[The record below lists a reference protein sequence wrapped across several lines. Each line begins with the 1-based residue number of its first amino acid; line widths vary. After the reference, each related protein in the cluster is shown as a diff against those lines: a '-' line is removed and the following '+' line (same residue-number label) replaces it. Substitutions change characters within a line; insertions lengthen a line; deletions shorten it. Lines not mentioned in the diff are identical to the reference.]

1 MDRSIAMLLIGLVF
15 GGGIG
20 FVTAAGYGV
29 TLDGHDH
36 GAHGAEAAHGE
47 HAHDTPIALDA
58 GPDAPAL
65 RVTLTPDPMSGWNL
79 RMAARNFRFAPENA
93 SLDHVPG
100 EGHAHVYVN
109 GSKVM
114 RAYGDWVHLGSL
126 PEGEV
131 TVRAALY
138 SNDHRPLL
146 VDGTPVGDEVVVSVG
161 GMDHSG
167 H

>member
-36 GAHGAEAAHGE
+36 GAHASGTE
-47 HAHDTPIALDA
+47 HAHGTPIEMAA
-58 GPDAPAL
+58 GPEAPAL
-65 RVTLTPDPMSGWNL
+65 TIALTPDPMSGWNL
-79 RMAARNFRFAPENA
+79 QMQPRNFRFAPEHA
-93 SLDHVPG
+93 SGGHIEG

-109 GSKVM
+109 GTKVM
-114 RAYGDWVHLGSL
+114 RAYGTWVHLGAL
-126 PEGEV
+126 PAGEV

-138 SNDHRPLL
+138 SNDHRPL
-146 VDGTPVGDEVVVSVG
+146 VVAGTPVSQDVTVTVAEGADP
-161 GMDHSG
+161 HAG

>member
-15 GGGIG
+15 GGGVG

-36 GAHGAEAAHGE
+36 GAHVAPAE
-47 HAHDTPIALDA
+47 HAHDTPIEIDA
-58 GPDAPAL
+58 GPDAPEL
-65 RVTLTPDPMSGWNL
+65 TISLTPDPMSGWNL
-79 RMAARNFRFAPENA
+79 QMMPRNFRFAPEHA
-93 SLDHVPG
+93 SGGHVEG

-109 GSKVM
+109 GTKVM
-114 RAYGDWVHLGSL
+114 RAYGTWVHLGAL
-126 PEGEV
+126 PAGEV

-138 SNDHRPLL
+138 SNDHRSL
-146 VDGTPVGDEVVVSVG
+146 VVGGTPVGDEVIVSVATEN
-161 GMDHSG
+161 HAG